1 LEVQSQDCKKTETK
15 PDPDRPGPEIPRTV
29 EDRNH
34 GPVFGLTGFW
44 KFQDREKTGL
54 TGLNQ
59 SLQSEKLP
67 KYVL

>member
-1 LEVQSQDCKKTETK
+1 M
-15 PDPDRPGPEIPRTV
+15 DRPGPEIPRTV
-29 EDRNH
+29 KDRNR
-34 GPVFGLTGFW
+34 GPVFGLSGFW

-59 SLQSEKLP
+59 SLQSKKLP